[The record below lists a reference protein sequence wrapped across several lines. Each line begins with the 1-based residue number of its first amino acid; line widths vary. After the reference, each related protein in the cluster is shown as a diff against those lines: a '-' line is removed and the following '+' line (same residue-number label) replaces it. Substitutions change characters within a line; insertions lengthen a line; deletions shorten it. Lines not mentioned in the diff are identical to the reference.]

1 MAARMWLGATTLTN
15 GAEPLPSRA
24 LWWRP
29 STTLSALAMESTRSP
44 CFCFIS
50 KEEDSGQAHHCINDW
65 DCTREGVERE
75 WAWQVLEAHNVTKE
89 ADRLSGWSWVFS
101 LLSPSCIIRVSPMR
115 GLEQTCSS
123 GECPPRQRPANVHT
137 LHLVACPE
145 WKFLTWIFKMYF
157 SVGSWWKMDVRL
169 ILKGFSLSIIG
180 LFLASR
186 QLRLL
191 FFFLKCHSHTQAGVV
206 TAHRLLTITF

>member
-89 ADRLSGWSWVFS
+89 ADRLSGWSRSFFS
-101 LLSPSCIIRVSPMR
+101 FFLS
-115 GLEQTCSS
+115 L
-123 GECPPRQRPANVHT
+123 PRALSEFRQCVGWNKLVAAGNVH
-137 LHLVACPE
+137 LDNVLQMSILYILSLAQSE
-145 WKFLTWIFKMYF
+145 N
-157 SVGSWWKMDVRL
+157 SWH
-169 ILKGFSLSIIG
+169 G
-180 LFLASR
+180 
-186 QLRLL
+186 
-191 FFFLKCHSHTQAGVV
+191 FLKCISV
-206 TAHRLLTITF
+206 